1 MKFRVEIQLFNVKY
15 VKYSVKCIYMLYI
28 KYIKFNVV
36 SGEKFLIASMV
47 ISCLILDMPSVL
59 SVL

>member
-28 KYIKFNVV
+28 KYIKFNV

-47 ISCLILDMPSVL
+47 ISCLFLDMPSVL